1 MVKENMSKV
10 QKLTVSAMV
19 MALYVVVLYFT
30 QSFSFGAY
38 QIRIA
43 TALYALAYLFPFLV
57 LPLGFANFIANF
69 LFGGLGLLDWFGGCF
84 VGIIVTAIIVL
95 IRRKGWS
102 RWLMILPI
110 ILVPGLG
117 VPSYLSYLLH
127 VPYSVLATSLCI
139 GQSVP
144 AVCGVV
150 LVNVLQ
156 RALYPT
162 SIPRT
167 MRPKCWRLSRT
178 SIRTMTILSSSTA
191 RSSPA
196 CAR

>member
-117 VPSYLSYLLH
+117 VSSYLSYLLH

-156 RALYPT
+156 RALYPKAT
-162 SIPRT
+162 
-167 MRPKCWRLSRT
+167 KV
-178 SIRTMTILSSSTA
+178 
-191 RSSPA
+191 
-196 CAR
+196 

>member
-19 MALYVVVLYFT
+19 MALYVVLLYFT

-117 VPSYLSYLLH
+117 VSSYLSYLLH

-156 RALYPT
+156 RALYPKAT
-162 SIPRT
+162 KAS
-167 MRPKCWRLSRT
+167 
-178 SIRTMTILSSSTA
+178 
-191 RSSPA
+191 
-196 CAR
+196 

>member
-102 RWLMILPI
+102 RWLMILPM

-156 RALYPT
+156 RALYPKAT
-162 SIPRT
+162 KAS
-167 MRPKCWRLSRT
+167 
-178 SIRTMTILSSSTA
+178 
-191 RSSPA
+191 
-196 CAR
+196 

>member
-19 MALYVVVLYFT
+19 MALYIVVLYFT

-43 TALYALAYLFPFLV
+43 TSLYALAYLFPFLV

-156 RALYPT
+156 RALYPKAT
-162 SIPRT
+162 
-167 MRPKCWRLSRT
+167 K
-178 SIRTMTILSSSTA
+178 A
-191 RSSPA
+191 
-196 CAR
+196 

>member
-95 IRRKGWS
+95 IRRQGWS

-156 RALYPT
+156 RALYPKAT
-162 SIPRT
+162 
-167 MRPKCWRLSRT
+167 K
-178 SIRTMTILSSSTA
+178 A
-191 RSSPA
+191 
-196 CAR
+196 

>member
-117 VPSYLSYLLH
+117 VSSYLSYLLH

-144 AVCGVV
+144 AVRGVV

-156 RALYPT
+156 RALYPKAT
-162 SIPRT
+162 
-167 MRPKCWRLSRT
+167 K
-178 SIRTMTILSSSTA
+178 A
-191 RSSPA
+191 
-196 CAR
+196 

>member
-1 MVKENMSKV
+1 MVKENMSKI

-69 LFGGLGLLDWFGGCF
+69 LFGGLGLLDWFGCCF

-117 VPSYLSYLLH
+117 VSSYLSYLLH

-156 RALYPT
+156 RALYPKAT
-162 SIPRT
+162 KAS
-167 MRPKCWRLSRT
+167 
-178 SIRTMTILSSSTA
+178 
-191 RSSPA
+191 
-196 CAR
+196 

>member
-117 VPSYLSYLLH
+117 VSSYLSYLLH

-144 AVCGVV
+144 AVCGVI

-156 RALYPT
+156 RALYPKAT
-162 SIPRT
+162 
-167 MRPKCWRLSRT
+167 K
-178 SIRTMTILSSSTA
+178 A
-191 RSSPA
+191 N
-196 CAR
+196 

>member
-156 RALYPT
+156 RALYPKAT
-162 SIPRT
+162 KASLNVRRMQP
-167 MRPKCWRLSRT
+167 
-178 SIRTMTILSSSTA
+178 
-191 RSSPA
+191 
-196 CAR
+196 

>member
-127 VPYSVLATSLCI
+127 VPYSVLVTSLCI

-156 RALYPT
+156 RALYPKAT
-162 SIPRT
+162 
-167 MRPKCWRLSRT
+167 K
-178 SIRTMTILSSSTA
+178 A
-191 RSSPA
+191 
-196 CAR
+196 

>member
-95 IRRKGWS
+95 IRRQGWS

-117 VPSYLSYLLH
+117 VSSYLSYLLH

-156 RALYPT
+156 RALYPKAT
-162 SIPRT
+162 
-167 MRPKCWRLSRT
+167 K
-178 SIRTMTILSSSTA
+178 A
-191 RSSPA
+191 
-196 CAR
+196 

>member
-43 TALYALAYLFPFLV
+43 TALYALAYLCPFLV

-156 RALYPT
+156 RALYPKAT
-162 SIPRT
+162 
-167 MRPKCWRLSRT
+167 K
-178 SIRTMTILSSSTA
+178 A
-191 RSSPA
+191 
-196 CAR
+196 

>member
-57 LPLGFANFIANF
+57 LPLGFANFIAYF

-156 RALYPT
+156 RALYPKAT
-162 SIPRT
+162 
-167 MRPKCWRLSRT
+167 K
-178 SIRTMTILSSSTA
+178 A
-191 RSSPA
+191 
-196 CAR
+196 

>member
-1 MVKENMSKV
+1 MSKV

-156 RALYPT
+156 RALYPKAT
-162 SIPRT
+162 KAS
-167 MRPKCWRLSRT
+167 
-178 SIRTMTILSSSTA
+178 
-191 RSSPA
+191 
-196 CAR
+196 

>member
-19 MALYVVVLYFT
+19 MALYDVVLYFT

-156 RALYPT
+156 RALYPKAT
-162 SIPRT
+162 
-167 MRPKCWRLSRT
+167 K
-178 SIRTMTILSSSTA
+178 A
-191 RSSPA
+191 
-196 CAR
+196 

>member
-19 MALYVVVLYFT
+19 IALYVVVLYFT

-117 VPSYLSYLLH
+117 VSSYLSYLLH

-156 RALYPT
+156 RALYPKAT
-162 SIPRT
+162 
-167 MRPKCWRLSRT
+167 K
-178 SIRTMTILSSSTA
+178 A
-191 RSSPA
+191 
-196 CAR
+196 

>member
-43 TALYALAYLFPFLV
+43 SALYALAYLFPFLV
-57 LPLGFANFIANF
+57 LPFGFANFIANF

-156 RALYPT
+156 RALYPKAT
-162 SIPRT
+162 
-167 MRPKCWRLSRT
+167 K
-178 SIRTMTILSSSTA
+178 A
-191 RSSPA
+191 
-196 CAR
+196 

>member
-117 VPSYLSYLLH
+117 VPSCLSYLLH

-156 RALYPT
+156 RALYPKAT
-162 SIPRT
+162 
-167 MRPKCWRLSRT
+167 K
-178 SIRTMTILSSSTA
+178 A
-191 RSSPA
+191 
-196 CAR
+196 

>member
-117 VPSYLSYLLH
+117 VSSYLSYLLH

-156 RALYPT
+156 RALYPKA
-162 SIPRT
+162 PQ
-167 MRPKCWRLSRT
+167 
-178 SIRTMTILSSSTA
+178 A
-191 RSSPA
+191 
-196 CAR
+196 

>member
-1 MVKENMSKV
+1 MSKV

-144 AVCGVV
+144 AVCGVEIG
-150 LVNVLQ
+150 
-156 RALYPT
+156 RA
-162 SIPRT
+162 SCRE
-167 MRPKCWRLSRT
+167 RV
-178 SIRTMTILSSSTA
+178 
-191 RSSPA
+191 
-196 CAR
+196 

>member
-1 MVKENMSKV
+1 MVKENMSNV

-156 RALYPT
+156 RALYPKAT
-162 SIPRT
+162 
-167 MRPKCWRLSRT
+167 K
-178 SIRTMTILSSSTA
+178 A
-191 RSSPA
+191 
-196 CAR
+196 

>member
-1 MVKENMSKV
+1 MIKENMSKV

-156 RALYPT
+156 RALYPKAT
-162 SIPRT
+162 
-167 MRPKCWRLSRT
+167 K
-178 SIRTMTILSSSTA
+178 A
-191 RSSPA
+191 
-196 CAR
+196 

>member
-127 VPYSVLATSLCI
+127 VPYSELATSLCI

-156 RALYPT
+156 RALYPKAT
-162 SIPRT
+162 
-167 MRPKCWRLSRT
+167 K
-178 SIRTMTILSSSTA
+178 A
-191 RSSPA
+191 
-196 CAR
+196 

>member
-95 IRRKGWS
+95 IRRTGWS

-156 RALYPT
+156 RALYPKAT
-162 SIPRT
+162 
-167 MRPKCWRLSRT
+167 K
-178 SIRTMTILSSSTA
+178 A
-191 RSSPA
+191 
-196 CAR
+196 

>member
-38 QIRIA
+38 PIRIA

-156 RALYPT
+156 RALYPKAT
-162 SIPRT
+162 
-167 MRPKCWRLSRT
+167 K
-178 SIRTMTILSSSTA
+178 A
-191 RSSPA
+191 
-196 CAR
+196 

>member
-10 QKLTVSAMV
+10 QKLTLSAMV

-117 VPSYLSYLLH
+117 VSSYLSYLLH
-127 VPYSVLATSLCI
+127 VPYSVLATGLCI

-156 RALYPT
+156 RALYPKAT
-162 SIPRT
+162 
-167 MRPKCWRLSRT
+167 K
-178 SIRTMTILSSSTA
+178 A
-191 RSSPA
+191 
-196 CAR
+196 

>member
-117 VPSYLSYLLH
+117 VPRYLSYLLH

-156 RALYPT
+156 RALYPKAT
-162 SIPRT
+162 
-167 MRPKCWRLSRT
+167 K
-178 SIRTMTILSSSTA
+178 A
-191 RSSPA
+191 
-196 CAR
+196 

>member
-102 RWLMILPI
+102 RWLMILPN

-156 RALYPT
+156 RALYPKAT
-162 SIPRT
+162 KAS
-167 MRPKCWRLSRT
+167 
-178 SIRTMTILSSSTA
+178 
-191 RSSPA
+191 
-196 CAR
+196 